1 MGSIDRPDVRR
12 PEKVTPL
19 PVTVE
24 EFEAARPRLLSA
36 AHRMLGSAQDAQD
49 AVQTAWLRAAT
60 APASP
65 PVDNPSAWLTT
76 VTARVCLDELRAR
89 RRRNE
94 APLFAD
100 AVPAVELAADEA
112 FLRTE
117 DVSRALMVL
126 LSRLTPPQRVAY
138 VLHDLFSL
146 PFDRVA
152 EVLGGTVAGAR
163 QHASRARRRLGPAQ
177 ETPGRTGAPD
187 GPDGPDPQIVG
198 AFLTAARTGDTR
210 RMLQLLAPDCVRDA
224 DAALLPPGGRTTVTG
239 AAGIAAETAHFRD
252 RIAAVCTLGAAGRP
266 LYVIAPGGH
275 PLATLEIGTAGGR
288 VTRITLRSARADGR
302 FAEARGYGTG

>member
-1 MGSIDRPDVRR
+1 M
-12 PEKVTPL
+12 

-60 APASP
+60 APSSP

-100 AVPAVELAADEA
+100 AVPAVEQAADEA

-126 LSRLTPPQRVAY
+126 LNRLTPPQRVAY
-138 VLHDLFSL
+138 VLHDLFAL

-177 ETPGRTGAPD
+177 ETPGRTGGAPD
-187 GPDGPDPQIVG
+187 GPDPRIVS

-239 AAGIAAETAHFRD
+239 AADIAAETALFRD

-275 PLATLEIGTAGGR
+275 PLATLEIGTAGGQ

>member
-12 PEKVTPL
+12 PEEVTPL

-49 AVQTAWLRAAT
+49 AVQTARLRAVT

-89 RRRNE
+89 RRRNG

-100 AVPAVELAADEA
+100 AVPAVEQAADEA

-117 DVSRALMVL
+117 DVSRALMVM

-177 ETPGRTGAPD
+177 ETPERTGA
-187 GPDGPDPQIVG
+187 PDGPDPQIVG

-210 RMLQLLAPDCVRDA
+210 RMLQFLAPDCVRDA

-239 AAGIAAETAHFRD
+239 AADIAAGTAHFRD

-275 PLATLEIGTAGGR
+275 PLATLEIGTADGR

>member
-1 MGSIDRPDVRR
+1 M
-12 PEKVTPL
+12 

-36 AHRMLGSAQDAQD
+36 AQRMLGSAQDAQD

-60 APASP
+60 APSSP

-100 AVPAVELAADEA
+100 AVPALELAADEA
-112 FLRTE
+112 FLLTE

-163 QHASRARRRLGPAQ
+163 QHASRASRRLGPAQ
-177 ETPGRTGAPD
+177 ETPERTGAPG
-187 GPDGPDPQIVG
+187 GPGGPDPQIVG

-239 AAGIAAETAHFRD
+239 AVGIAAETAHFRD

-288 VTRITLRSARADGR
+288 VTRITLRSARADDR